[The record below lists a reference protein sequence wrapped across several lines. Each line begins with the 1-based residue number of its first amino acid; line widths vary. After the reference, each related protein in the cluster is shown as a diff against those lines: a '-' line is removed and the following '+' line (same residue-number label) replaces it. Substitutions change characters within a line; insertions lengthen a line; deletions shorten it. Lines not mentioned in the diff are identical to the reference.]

1 MSFDQLSA
9 AIQNSDTAGAQT
21 LTSALVE
28 SGAVPAEILNSAL
41 LPGMSV
47 VGARFRDREIFLP
60 DVLLAARAMKAAMG
74 VLEPLLLRDRV
85 PSAGAIVLGTVRGD
99 LHDIGKNL
107 VSVMLQGSG
116 YRVVDLGS
124 DVEPDAFI
132 DAAID
137 QGATV
142 IGMSALLTTTM
153 TEMAKVVRRIR
164 ERELQGRLRTIVG
177 GAPLSEGFAREIGAD
192 EYASD
197 AMSAIDRVK
206 AMMRSSPTSS
216 S

>member
-1 MSFDQLSA
+1 MSFDKLRF
-9 AIQNSDTAGAQT
+9 AIQDGDAAAAKT
-21 LTSALVE
+21 LTSALVD
-28 SGAVPAEILNSAL
+28 SGSVPAEILNQAM

-60 DVLLAARAMKAAMG
+60 DVLLAARAMKAAMA

-107 VSVMLQGSG
+107 VSVMLQGAG

-132 DAAID
+132 DAAVD
-137 QGATV
+137 EGASV

-153 TEMAKVVRRIR
+153 TEMAAVVGRIR
-164 ERELQGRLRTIVG
+164 ERELHGRVRTIVG
-177 GAPLSEGFAREIGAD
+177 GAAVSEAFACEIGAD
-192 EYASD
+192 AYASD
-197 AMSAIDRVK
+197 AMTAVDRVK
-206 AMMRSSPTSS
+206 AMMAANPSI
-216 S
+216 